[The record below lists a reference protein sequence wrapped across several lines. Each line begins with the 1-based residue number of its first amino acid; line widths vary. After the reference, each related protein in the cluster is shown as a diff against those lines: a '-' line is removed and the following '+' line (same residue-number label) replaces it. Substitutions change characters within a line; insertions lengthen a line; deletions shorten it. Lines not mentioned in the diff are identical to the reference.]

1 MLIVKS
7 KDEPEIEKKKAKYAD
22 GVCSKSFKL
31 NGVKKLLIVGL
42 LPKVQENYHNLMMM
56 LAELDLS
63 GIDQILCADI
73 KWLGRVSASTNKYI
87 CTEMETGCC
96 MRRML
101 STKYEAT
108 TSTFCLT
115 HSSCQFS

>member
-22 GVCSKSFKL
+22 GVFSKSFKL
-31 NGVKKLLIVGL
+31 NGVKKFLIVGL

-73 KWLGRVSASTNKYI
+73 KLILTWLGGVFVPTNNYI
-87 CTEMETGCC
+87 CTEMEMGFSKF
-96 MRRML
+96 L
-101 STKYEAT
+101 
-108 TSTFCLT
+108 
-115 HSSCQFS
+115 HSIWPT

>member
-63 GIDQILCADI
+63 GIDQILFKISPFHLANLKLNYGI
-73 KWLGRVSASTNKYI
+73 
-87 CTEMETGCC
+87 ET
-96 MRRML
+96 
-101 STKYEAT
+101 
-108 TSTFCLT
+108 
-115 HSSCQFS
+115 

>member
-73 KWLGRVSASTNKYI
+73 KLILTWLGGVSVPTNNYI
-87 CTEMETGCC
+87 CTEMEMG
-96 MRRML
+96 
-101 STKYEAT
+101 
-108 TSTFCLT
+108 
-115 HSSCQFS
+115 FSKFSPFHLANLKLNYGLET